1 MDSFIGFIGVL
12 SDLVMRKL
20 LKTIGSFIGDFIG
33 ALIGISPI
41 KIKDSSEGERVNSLS
56 PFTVEKAFRNES

>member
-56 PFTVEKAFRNES
+56 LLSVEMALTNVS